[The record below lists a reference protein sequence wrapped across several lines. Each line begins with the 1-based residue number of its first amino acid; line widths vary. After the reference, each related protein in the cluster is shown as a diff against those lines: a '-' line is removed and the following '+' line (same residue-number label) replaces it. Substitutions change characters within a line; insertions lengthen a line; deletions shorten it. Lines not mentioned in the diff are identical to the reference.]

1 MFRLWVSAETLIGL
15 LKEWTMNDE
24 EINRAIAEQLGWR
37 DLKKGPYD
45 GTYFGRYKDHTL
57 NPIPNYCGDL
67 NAMHEAE
74 GVLGPKWVSYCEQ
87 LLEVAEP
94 EPRTLEVCHYWNLLH
109 ATARQRA
116 EAFLRTVGKWRGEE

>member
-1 MFRLWVSAETLIGL
+1 
-15 LKEWTMNDE
+15 MNDE
-24 EINRAIAEQLGWR
+24 EINRAIAEHLGWR

-45 GTYFGRYKDHTL
+45 GRYFGRYKDHTL
-57 NPIPNYCGDL
+57 NPIPNYSCDL

-74 GVLGPKWVSYCEQ
+74 KVLTKRDLWEMTMQ
-87 LLEVAEP
+87 LCNIVYGDVPLA
-94 EPRTLEVCHYWNLLH
+94 H